1 MSDLDDNFAT
11 LLGRQPTD
19 KEKQSLY
26 RVRDALK
33 LKATDAVWLL
43 LMALQHYE
51 TLYERFPARIGEAA
65 REVTKSVRDMALA
78 EAQAAAAKTKRAL
91 AEAVREAAVASA
103 QRAAG
108 AQLWKWVSIAAT
120 TLTLSL
126 VITSWWQF
134 GRGDR
139 AGFASGW
146 TEATKQ
152 CASAAAAA
160 SWANTPE
167 GQLAYGLAQAGS
179 VRDLATCSGRGWIA
193 KDGTCFAQPEHGRVH
208 GWHLPSRPDAD

>member
-120 TLTLSL
+120 TLTLSIA
-126 VITSWWQF
+126 ITGWWQF
-134 GRGDR
+134 NHGKR
-139 AGFASGW
+139 AGVATGW
-146 TEATKQ
+146 TSAMKE
-152 CASAAAAA
+152 CASTAAAA

-167 GQLAYGLAQAGS
+167 GKLAYRLAQAGS
-179 VRDLATCSGRGWIA
+179 LRDLATCSGRGWVV
-193 KDGTCFAQPEHGRVH
+193 KDETCFVQPEHGRTH
-208 GWHLPSRPDAD
+208 GWHLPSPQSEP

>member
-1 MSDLDDNFAT
+1 VGDIDDTFTA

-19 KEKQSLY
+19 KEKQALY
-26 RVRDALK
+26 RTRDALK

-51 TLYERFPARIGEAA
+51 TLYESFPALIGEAA
-65 REVTKSVRDMALA
+65 REVTKTARETALA
-78 EAQAAAAKTKRAL
+78 ETQFAAANTTKAL

-103 QRAAG
+103 KRAAG
-108 AQLWKWVSIAAT
+108 AQLGKWVSIAAAT
-120 TLTLSL
+120 VAVSIS
-126 VITSWWQF
+126 ITGWWQF

-139 AGFASGW
+139 AGFATGW
-146 TEATKQ
+146 TSATKQ

-167 GQLAYGLAQAGS
+167 GQLAYRLAQAGS
-179 VRDLATCSGRGWIA
+179 LRDLATCSGRGWIA

-208 GWHLPSRPDAD
+208 GWRLPSPDVQ